1 MATRRGLKWL
11 PAAIADLERLRS
23 FLVERS
29 PEAAAR
35 AAGLILQSL
44 RLIQQHP
51 EVGRPVIEPDGYRDL
66 IVPFGARGYVVRY
79 RISADEIVI
88 VRICHGREQ
97 RTMS

>member
-11 PAAIADLERLRS
+11 PAANSGSRTPAQ

-29 PEAAAR
+29 QAATR